1 MGNNRLPND
10 NAGFSNK
17 HRRLDVRLPEH
28 VEDIDQDSEYCSVL
42 LDGSWQQVRFHDY
55 DRIFTIPGLYEQ
67 LFHDI
72 LDCRSPD
79 VIGKLLK
86 EELQRNNV
94 PASSLR
100 VLDLGAGNGV
110 VGEQLRTVGVGYL
123 VGADILQEAKDAA
136 RRDRPEVYD
145 DYHVVDMTQLTE
157 SEQDA
162 LAGHRF
168 NALSCVAALGY
179 GDIPPEAFRAAFN
192 FVSDGGWIAFTIKDR
207 FLSDSD
213 TSGFARLIERCT
225 EAGVLQVR
233 VSERYRHRLNVRG
246 EPLHYVAL
254 VGTKQSDIPADLL
267 P

>member
-213 TSGFARLIERCT
+213 TSGFDRRYERCT
-225 EAGVLQVR
+225 EAGVLLLR
-233 VSERYRHRLNVRG
+233 VVAGHRHR
-246 EPLHYVAL
+246 P
-254 VGTKQSDIPADLL
+254 
-267 P
+267 

>member
-1 MGNNRLPND
+1 L
-10 NAGFSNK
+10 
-17 HRRLDVRLPEH
+17 
-28 VEDIDQDSEYCSVL
+28 SVL

-123 VGADILQEAKDAA
+123 RSEERRVGRGWRERGAGDGEEK
-136 RRDRPEVYD
+136 RR
-145 DYHVVDMTQLTE
+145 
-157 SEQDA
+157 
-162 LAGHRF
+162 
-168 NALSCVAALGY
+168 
-179 GDIPPEAFRAAFN
+179 
-192 FVSDGGWIAFTIKDR
+192 
-207 FLSDSD
+207 
-213 TSGFARLIERCT
+213 
-225 EAGVLQVR
+225 
-233 VSERYRHRLNVRG
+233 
-246 EPLHYVAL
+246 
-254 VGTKQSDIPADLL
+254 
-267 P
+267 

>member
-136 RRDRPEVYD
+136 RRDRPRC
-145 DYHVVDMTQLTE
+145 MTT
-157 SEQDA
+157 
-162 LAGHRF
+162 
-168 NALSCVAALGY
+168 
-179 GDIPPEAFRAAFN
+179 
-192 FVSDGGWIAFTIKDR
+192 T
-207 FLSDSD
+207 
-213 TSGFARLIERCT
+213 TSST
-225 EAGVLQVR
+225 
-233 VSERYRHRLNVRG
+233 
-246 EPLHYVAL
+246 
-254 VGTKQSDIPADLL
+254 
-267 P
+267 